1 MKKRLLTVA
10 SVSSLNEKTDRAV
23 GAADANAQD
32 ADLWRWFTLLVQDR
46 RLRWC
51 QAQDRWFVSVD
62 NRHVAT
68 ESSFDQAIRSAK
80 ARVQKPGRDG
90 RAACLPP

>member
-1 MKKRLLTVA
+1 MNNRFLTVA
-10 SVSSLNEKTDRAV
+10 SVSSLHEKSDRAV

-32 ADLWRWFTLLVQDR
+32 ADLWRWFALLVQDR

-51 QAQDRWFVSVD
+51 QAQDQWFVSVD

-80 ARVQKPGRDG
+80 ARAQKPGRGG
-90 RAACLPP
+90 RAACVSP

>member
-1 MKKRLLTVA
+1 MKKRFLTVA
-10 SVSSLNEKTDRAV
+10 SVSSLNEKNDRAV

-32 ADLWRWFTLLVQDR
+32 ADLWRWFTLHVQDR

-80 ARVQKPGRDG
+80 ARVQEPGRDG
-90 RAACLPP
+90 RAACVR

>member
-1 MKKRLLTVA
+1 MKKSFLKVA
-10 SVSSLNEKTDRAV
+10 SVSSLKEKTDRAF

-80 ARVQKPGRDG
+80 ARVQKPDRED
-90 RAACLPP
+90 RAACVSP